1 MQISCNINPIAGWA
15 GDRCRLPALAAALL
29 LIPSA
34 WAGEGPFFI
43 TYTHQ
48 MEEPGNLELATKN
61 LASQPGAGNLFLGG
75 ATEFEYGSKAWW
87 TTELYLDAQG
97 TNGQGALF
105 TGYRWENRFRLLPR
119 EHWINPVLYVEFE
132 NINGADKTMLEV
144 VGHDGKDDLTT
155 PNKEARIEKK
165 REIET
170 KLILSSHFRGWTIAE
185 NFIAEKNV
193 RHEPYE
199 FGYAVGISR
208 PLALFARPDYCNL
221 CRENFQA
228 GIEVYGGLGTHS
240 DFGLHGTSHYLA
252 PTLAWNLADGP
263 TLRVSAGFGLTG
275 TSARFLLR
283 LGVSYEIA
291 QAGRAARKLFA
302 GGRS

>member
-1 MQISCNINPIAGWA
+1 MQLICNEFPF
-15 GDRCRLPALAAALL
+15 CLRLLAPLL
-29 LIPSA
+29 LYMPSV
-34 WAGEGPFFI
+34 WAGEGPFFV

-48 MEEPGNLELATKN
+48 LEEPGNLELATKN
-61 LASQPGAGNLFLGG
+61 LVGRPGGGNLFLGG
-75 ATEFEYGSKAWW
+75 ATEFEYGAKGWW

-97 TNGQGALF
+97 TSGQSALF
-105 TGYRWENRFRLLPR
+105 TGYRWENRFRLLLR

-144 VGHDGKDDLTT
+144 VGHDSRHDLAT
-155 PNKEARIEKK
+155 PNSEARIDKQ

-199 FGYAVGISR
+199 FGYAGGISR
-208 PLALFARPDYCNL
+208 PLALLARPDRCNL
-221 CRENFQA
+221 CRENLQA
-228 GIEVYGGLGTHS
+228 GIEVYGGLGTHHE
-240 DFGLHGTSHYLA
+240 FGLHDTAHYLA

-283 LGVSYEIA
+283 FGVSYEIA
-291 QAGRAARKLFA
+291 QAGRAARKLIR